1 MRSGRRDRDSRRPC
15 QRPAIPA
22 FLALW
27 LLALPLS
34 TQTLDEAIDL
44 HAAGSLEAAVR
55 AYRDVAAAPQT
66 PPEDAAM
73 ARNNACVALNDLG
86 DYRAA
91 LVECREALRLYP
103 MVDDEPG
110 LARTLNN
117 TGLALQYLGRLEEA
131 ETQFQRALDLNR
143 EHGDAEGQVINLSN
157 LGLAATAA
165 GRYNRALTL
174 HRAAAGLAGRNL
186 SEPWA
191 PGQVRVARINE
202 GVVLEKLGA
211 YREAL
216 DVYRLALQE
225 ESELDPRSRAS
236 LRVNVG
242 VVYRNLG
249 DPVRAREAF
258 EEAIRIYEAAGD
270 TAGLSNA
277 WLNVALVDHL
287 NLRQPAKARHAYG
300 EALRFAEQSGDR
312 AEEIQ
317 DLFYLG
323 RLLLEQ
329 GLLGDAE
336 RAFRRCLAAA
346 ERSGSAEGRWSAL
359 DGLGRIAA
367 AQGDTRRA
375 LDHLQRAMDE
385 IERVRASLRRNTLRS
400 HFFGEKRPVYAAAV
414 EILAKLEAR
423 EPGRGHAERALEI
436 AQRAKVRELLD
447 ALAGS
452 PQTRAPLRAA
462 ELRQRLGDGVLLEYF
477 LGETNLFLWVV
488 RQDGIRMADLGPAA
502 PLLRDAAEVH
512 GRLARGSGPEPVV
525 LSLLSRSLLRPAV
538 PLPGSGSGNLSIAP
552 DGALR
557 YLPFELLP
565 DPDEPERM
573 LVDRHAVS
581 YLPSGSVLAW
591 LDRERAD
598 PAVVLLGFGAP
609 EIPKTG
615 ILVAGWNLPPLPA
628 AARELGALRK
638 LFPGD
643 AVLKTGGEATEAAFR
658 RSVRKGARVVH
669 LATHTVVDERPGR
682 GAAVLLTP
690 EGDDDG
696 LLYPEEIAAL
706 DYQADLSVLAAC
718 RSAVTPESG
727 GNALASLTG
736 AFLAAG
742 SPAVLATL
750 WDVGDETTAVFMQQ
764 LYYELGRGHAPA
776 EALSLAK
783 RKLREDE
790 RWNRPEL
797 WAAYVLIGD
806 GPPVA
811 PSCGLPRWLGYAALL
826 AATGLLAT
834 LAARKRSSP
843 SQAGS

>member
-1 MRSGRRDRDSRRPC
+1 MEQRRG
-15 QRPAIPA
+15 IG
-22 FLALW
+22 FLVLC

-34 TQTLDEAIDL
+34 AQTLDDAIDL
-44 HAAGSLEAAVR
+44 HAAGNLEEAVR
-55 AYRDVAAAPQT
+55 AYRSVAADSQT

-91 LVECREALRLYP
+91 LAECQQALRLYP
-103 MVDDEPG
+103 AIDDEPG

-117 TGLALQYLGRLEEA
+117 TGLALQYLGRLAEA

-143 EHGDAEGQVINLSN
+143 RHGDAEGQVINLSN
-157 LGLAATAA
+157 LGLVATAA

-174 HRAAAGLAGRNL
+174 HRTAAGIADLAGRNPA
-186 SEPWA
+186 EPWA
-191 PGQVRVARINE
+191 PGQVRVSRINE

-216 DVYRLALQE
+216 DVYRLALRE

-258 EEAIRIYEAAGD
+258 EEAIRIYEAEGD

-277 WLNVALVDHL
+277 WLNVALVYHL
-287 NLRQPAKARHAYG
+287 NLRQPAKARQAYG

-312 AEEIQ
+312 SEEIQ

-367 AQGDTRRA
+367 AQGDTGRA

-385 IERVRASLRRNTLRS
+385 IERVRASLRRTTLRS

-414 EILAKLEAR
+414 EILAKLEAK
-423 EPGRGHAERALEI
+423 EPGKGHAERALEI

-447 ALAGS
+447 ALAGAK
-452 PQTRAPLRAA
+452 TAAPLRAA
-462 ELRQRLGDGVLLEYF
+462 ELQRRLGDGVLLEYF

-488 RQDGIRMADLGPAA
+488 REDEIRMADLGPAA

-512 GRLARGSGPEPVV
+512 RRLSRGSGPEPVV

-538 PLPGSGSGNLSIAP
+538 PLPGSGALRIAP

-557 YLPFELLP
+557 YLPFEMLP
-565 DPDEPERM
+565 DLDEPERA
-573 LVDRHAVS
+573 LVDRLAVS

-591 LDRERAD
+591 LDRERQD
-598 PAVVLLGFGAP
+598 PDVALLGFGAP

-615 ILVAGWNLPPLPA
+615 LLVAGWNLPPLPA
-628 AARELGALRK
+628 AARELGSLGS
-638 LFPGD
+638 LLPGTE
-643 AVLKTGGEATEAAFR
+643 VLKTGGQATEAAFR
-658 RSVRKGARVVH
+658 RAVVQGARVVH

-706 DYQADLSVLAAC
+706 DYRADLSVLAAC
-718 RSAVTPESG
+718 RSAVTPESAG
-727 GNALASLTG
+727 GALVSLTG

-764 LYYELGRGHAPA
+764 LYYELGQGRTPA
-776 EALSLAK
+776 DALALAK

-790 RWNRPEL
+790 RWNRPEI

-806 GPPVA
+806 GPAVA
-811 PSCGLPRWLGYAALL
+811 SASGLPRWAGASAVLL
-826 AATGLLAT
+826 AIAV
-834 LAARKRSSP
+834 LAAFVTRKWP
-843 SQAGS
+843 L

>member
-277 WLNVALVDHL
+277 WLNVALVYHL
-287 NLRQPAKARHAYG
+287 NLRQPWKARHAYG
-300 EALRFAEQSGDR
+300 EALRFAERSGDR
-312 AEEIQ
+312 SEEIQ

-329 GLLGDAE
+329 GLLGEAE

-367 AQGDTRRA
+367 AHGDTGRA

-385 IERVRASLRRNTLRS
+385 IERVRASLRRTTLRS

-423 EPGRGHAERALEI
+423 EPGKGHAERALEI

-447 ALAGS
+447 ALAGG
-452 PQTRAPLRAA
+452 PQARAPLRAP

-488 RQDGIRMADLGPAA
+488 RGDGIRMADLGPAA

-512 GRLARGSGPEPVV
+512 GRLSLGFGPEPAR
-525 LSLLSRSLLRPAV
+525 LSRLARTLLGPAAPLREGSLR
-538 PLPGSGSGNLSIAP
+538 IAP

-565 DPDEPERM
+565 DPGEPERL
-573 LVDRHAVS
+573 LVDRLAVS

-591 LDRERAD
+591 LDRERED
-598 PAVVLLGFGAP
+598 PDVALLGFGAP

-615 ILVAGWNLPPLPA
+615 VLVAGWNLPPLPA
-628 AARELGALRK
+628 AARELGALGE
-638 LFPGD
+638 LFPGA
-643 AVLKTGGEATEAAFR
+643 AVLKTGGQATEAAFR
-658 RSVRKGARVVH
+658 RAVQHGARVVH

-718 RSAVTPESG
+718 RSAAAPESG

-764 LYYELGRGHAPA
+764 LYYELGRGRPPA

-811 PSCGLPRWLGYAALL
+811 PSPGLPQWVGTSAILIGIAAFAALL
-826 AATGLLAT
+826 TRKIHRTATPA
-834 LAARKRSSP
+834 
-843 SQAGS
+843 